1 MFNRRISERRSRTQK
16 NRNNYPLWVIK
27 KVIDDAKKVSSADQ
41 NDLTSNDK
49 IYRLI
54 LPYQG
59 DRGFNLLKST
69 ERYVTKLLPE
79 HTKLEINLT
88 GKKLNSRFSL
98 KDKICLEH
106 QYHLIYHANCT
117 EPSCHT
123 DYVVE
128 TGRRIVERIK
138 YHSGRDHAAHLVKH
152 NIETFHTDVNTAN
165 FKIIDINFSNNIKKQ
180 KTAESLW
187 IKDLR
192 PTLNVQKKSVPLKF
206 FN

>member
-1 MFNRRISERRSRTQK
+1 M
-16 NRNNYPLWVIK
+16 
-27 KVIDDAKKVSSADQ
+27 
-41 NDLTSNDK
+41 
-49 IYRLI
+49 
-54 LPYQG
+54 
-59 DRGFNLLKST
+59 
-69 ERYVTKLLPE
+69 
-79 HTKLEINLT
+79 
-88 GKKLNSRFSL
+88 
-98 KDKICLEH
+98 EH

-128 TGRRIVERIK
+128 TGRRIVESRKNLEIVIVERIK

-180 KTAESLW
+180 KTVESLW